1 MALVDLPPDPGQ
13 SGGNPRG
20 PSPLG
25 RRGSSFAEPAER
37 PGYDGPAMRS
47 PRGRLA
53 LLALLIGVVLTMAA
67 CADASRP
74 SATVTAA
81 TPAPTAISAASPT
94 PIPIDEPSPTAV
106 PGGQTVNPEPPATR
120 RPTTTRTD
128 WGVILDAV
136 PDDFPRYPD
145 AKDTEYPDGPVS
157 AALLADAGVD
167 KVATWYRDSL
177 EALGYATI
185 DLSQPV
191 EDGSRVLDSQADL
204 PECRVQTT
212 FRPAGGATMITV
224 LFAAGCV
231 ALGG

>member
-1 MALVDLPPDPGQ
+1 
-13 SGGNPRG
+13 
-20 PSPLG
+20 
-25 RRGSSFAEPAER
+25 
-37 PGYDGPAMRS
+37 MRS

-53 LLALLIGVVLTMAA
+53 LAAIVVTVVLTVAA
-67 CADASRP
+67 CANANRPPATGTAS
-74 SATVTAA
+74 S
-81 TPAPTAISAASPT
+81 PAPTATSPASLT
-94 PIPIDEPSPTAV
+94 PVAPEPSPTPV
-106 PGGQTVNPEPPATR
+106 PGGQTVSPEPPATH

-136 PDDFPRYPD
+136 PDDFPRYPG
-145 AKDTEYPDGPVS
+145 AEDTEFTDGPVS
-157 AALLADAGVD
+157 AALIADAGVD
-167 KVATWYRDSL
+167 EVATWYRDSL

-212 FRPAGGATMITV
+212 FRPADGSTMITV